1 MSWKGTQMQ
10 TTESYLIIK
19 NNKPFIKVEQEIQK
33 AANNNKSIKP
43 KGRENRKT
51 L

>member
-1 MSWKGTQMQ
+1 MQ
-10 TTESYLIIK
+10 TESYLIK
-19 NNKPFIKVEQEIQK
+19 KTNNEPFIKVEKGSQK
-33 AANNNKSIKP
+33 AANNNKSVKP

>member
-1 MSWKGTQMQ
+1 MQ
-10 TTESYLIIK
+10 TESYLINK
-19 NNKPFIKVEQEIQK
+19 NNKPFIKVEKEIQK
-33 AANNNKSIKP
+33 AANNKSVKP